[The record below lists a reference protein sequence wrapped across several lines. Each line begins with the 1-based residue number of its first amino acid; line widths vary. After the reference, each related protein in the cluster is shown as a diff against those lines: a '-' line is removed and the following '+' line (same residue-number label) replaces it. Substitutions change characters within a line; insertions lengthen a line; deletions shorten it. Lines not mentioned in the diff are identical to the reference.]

1 MQIKT
6 TKCYSMSTIIILYHK
21 RYQVLVSISRDAV
34 EHLHNAVTSLR
45 NRLAVDLTSNKVSS
59 CFSALWLIK
68 CKYS

>member
-45 NRLAVDLTSNKVSS
+45 NRLAVDLIVIQLVPASWP
-59 CFSALWLIK
+59 FG
-68 CKYS
+68 